1 MSDIEIQLGHS
12 SIADV
17 ALKRIRKYCGKKIKD
32 ITVEEKQ
39 KYKAF
44 FKGEEGAFI
53 IEKLARDIIE
63 RCKSPKAIELRK
75 KLGYN
80 QDDIMAWEE
89 TSIVE
94 EVIKLFSIENNV
106 LNKKLNNRKPDIWF
120 KNHNLTIKVDEE
132 GNHENYDT
140 DDEIE
145 REAMFKKHNFKFFRC
160 SPNDP
165 NFDLFKFVGKIIL
178 YISKLREKK
187 QWMRWLIKLLKTL
200 KK

>member
-17 ALKRIRKYCGKKIKD
+17 ALKRIRKYCGKKTKD

>member
-17 ALKRIRKYCGKKIKD
+17 ALKRIRKYCGKKTKD

-63 RCKSPKAIELRK
+63 RCKSPKALELRK

-80 QDDIMAWEE
+80 QDDIMA
-89 TSIVE
+89 
-94 EVIKLFSIENNV
+94 
-106 LNKKLNNRKPDIWF
+106 
-120 KNHNLTIKVDEE
+120 
-132 GNHENYDT
+132 
-140 DDEIE
+140 
-145 REAMFKKHNFKFFRC
+145 
-160 SPNDP
+160 
-165 NFDLFKFVGKIIL
+165 
-178 YISKLREKK
+178 
-187 QWMRWLIKLLKTL
+187 
-200 KK
+200 